1 MTQDRQQMID
11 TPMLKLESLY
21 YKIGGNEIIFDL
33 SLSLNA
39 GETLCLLGAS
49 GCGKTTVLKLVAG
62 LLKPKKLS

>member
-1 MTQDRQQMID
+1 
-11 TPMLKLESLY
+11 MLKLESLY